1 MTLNLTKAEFNA
13 AAQEFGIHLGAVKG
27 GLTDS
32 IKRQLAQDMAMDAQ
46 PTLVTTS
53 NSGIPFFLANYFDPD
68 LIEVLVTPNK
78 AAVILGEAKKGD
90 WTTRT
95 GIFPIVERTGEVSS
109 YGDYSNNGSTGFNS
123 NFPERQNYL
132 YQTIT
137 QWGELE
143 LEMSALAKI
152 DAAAQKNIAS
162 AVVMSKFENN
172 AYFFG
177 IAGLQNYGLLND
189 PNLASPI
196 APGVKTFNTGVG
208 PWITNGVVTAQPQ
221 EVYADIQALFLQL
234 VNQSGGLVDMETKM
248 TLALSPASSVA
259 LSATNVTFATNVID
273 LVKKN
278 FPNIRIE
285 TATQYATTAGNVVQL
300 IADSV
305 EGQDAGYCAFSEKMR
320 AHPIIRELSSFKQK
334 KTGGVWGAV
343 IRQPFAI
350 AQMIGV

>member
-1 MTLNLTKAEFNA
+1 MSLNLTKAEFNA
-13 AAQEFGIHLGAVKG
+13 AAQEFGIHLGSVKG

-32 IKRQLAQDMAMDAQ
+32 IKRQLAADMAMDAQ

-78 AAVILGEAKKGD
+78 AAVIFGEAKKGD

-109 YGDYSNNGSTGFNS
+109 YGDYSQNGSAGFNS

-132 YQTIT
+132 YQTIV

-152 DAAAQKNIAS
+152 DAAAQKSIAS

-189 PNLASPI
+189 PTLAAPI

-208 PWITNGVVTAQPQ
+208 PWITNGAVTAQPQ

-278 FPNIRIE
+278 FPNIRVE

-305 EGQDAGYCAFSEKMR
+305 EGQDTGYCAFSEKLR
-320 AHPIIRELSSFKQK
+320 AHPIIRDLSSFKQK
-334 KTGGVWGAV
+334 RTGGVWGSV